1 MWVEILCGLI
11 LYKLVK
17 RFFYADDLVELDTSD
32 SSALFSVA
40 NRYSFHLICWTGL
53 DSIGCCVVVRLE
65 KLYGG
70 KAYVGLKI
78 PDADTAKP
86 VAIDIV
92 LVSDGEATV
101 VSVKNV
107 SGFVRV
113 NPDGSWDCESDRK
126 RVQLCDPVE
135 EIRRQASVLE
145 SYVEQRGLA
154 SSFSC
159 KIILPNPKSWYH
171 PLTCLIICLLRWL
184 IVYVCSVLQ
193 QSCFP
198 PQVITYDQW
207 SQLKAGHKSSLSG
220 WIKGALGPAKK
231 EAQPHDLN
239 FILGTAP
246 MWDRLE
252 LKGNKPVLG
261 EFHEFKGKQQ
271 DMDALANIKRSKV
284 GRVLVQSTSMLGLG
298 TYVSNSLTLL
308 SNPYF
313 MFDE

>member
-40 NRYSFHLICWTGL
+40 NR
-53 DSIGCCVVVRLE
+53 LE

-86 VAIDIV
+86 VTIDIV

-159 KIILPNPKSWYH
+159 KIILPNPKS
-171 PLTCLIICLLRWL
+171 C
-184 IVYVCSVLQ
+184 VLQ

-284 GRVLVQSTSMLGLG
+284 GRVLVQSTSMLGLAPLRLQVLYSPRDYRAQG
-298 TYVSNSLTLL
+298 ASTSEWKEVSVRSSTEVVFQPTNSTKLRKFKL
-308 SNPYF
+308 SSILS
-313 MFDE
+313 MSLSA